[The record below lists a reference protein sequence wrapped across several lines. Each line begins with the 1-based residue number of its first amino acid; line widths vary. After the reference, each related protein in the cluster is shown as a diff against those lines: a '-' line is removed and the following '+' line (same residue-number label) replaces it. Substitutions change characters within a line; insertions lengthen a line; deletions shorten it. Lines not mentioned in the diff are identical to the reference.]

1 MADESAVVHDI
12 LTIGKHICE
21 EVRRNI
27 FVADRETAER
37 LWRNK
42 VMRLCEFAHNLNL
55 FIFCSSLVVLYTP
68 RRFCV

>member
-12 LTIGKHICE
+12 LTIGKHIWE

-37 LWRNK
+37 LWRKK
-42 VMRLCEFAHNLNL
+42 VMGLCEFAHNLNVYFL
-55 FIFCSSLVVLYTP
+55 QLSI
-68 RRFCV
+68 